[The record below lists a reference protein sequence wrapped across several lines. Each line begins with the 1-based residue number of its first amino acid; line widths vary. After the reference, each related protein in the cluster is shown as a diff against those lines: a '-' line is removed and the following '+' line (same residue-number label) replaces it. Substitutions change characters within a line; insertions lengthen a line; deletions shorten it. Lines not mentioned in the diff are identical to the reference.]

1 MEVLLGR
8 WHETLTPVK
17 SMAYGLSM
25 APTVRGEI
33 TSKERRR
40 GETAPSMGSRLSGV
54 RMAVMAL
61 P

>member
-1 MEVLLGR
+1 MLSP
-8 WHETLTPVK
+8 TPVK

-33 TSKERRR
+33 TSTERRR